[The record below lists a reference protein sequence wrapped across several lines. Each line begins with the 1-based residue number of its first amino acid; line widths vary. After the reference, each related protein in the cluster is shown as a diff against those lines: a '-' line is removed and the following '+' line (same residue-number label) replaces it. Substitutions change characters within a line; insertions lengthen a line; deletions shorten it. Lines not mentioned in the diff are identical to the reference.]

1 MTLQGKKILLICS
14 YYKIVTMNKMWKEC
28 HKLKNMINISKNYR
42 KMQFIWMRVMFFVAI
57 IVGFMMP
64 GMIKIDDGEK
74 NFYTIYLNE
83 SKIGATDSRDT
94 IDEVMARARR
104 IIAGESTDLIYA
116 KMDLEVESERV
127 LFGKIDS
134 ERTLLNRVA
143 GVLQENSIQTLQ
155 RAYTVKVNEYSVNL
169 ASSDEVKELLNAA
182 LNKYDTKDEYSV
194 ELVLDPTRELHVLT
208 AQINKKEEKE
218 EEEKE
223 VFWESGV
230 EKYLDD
236 IFKSMEP
243 EVERAFENY
252 DYGLQSMGFAEK
264 VEIGETFL
272 LPEELT
278 PLDEAIEQVTKDKE
292 VNEIYEV
299 VAGDTLS
306 GIVEKVNIPMDK
318 IIELNDAI
326 KDERSTLHIG
336 QEIIITVPEPELS
349 VVRTE
354 QLYLE
359 EAYDAD
365 IIYVDNDDWYTT
377 QEKTL
382 QEPSTGFR
390 KAVANITY
398 RNDKEISKEV
408 VKEVVLMEAVPKIVE
423 RGTKIPPTFIKP
435 ISGGRLTSRFGRRTS
450 PTRGASSNHKGVDWG
465 IPRGSSVVASSGGT
479 VTKAGWGGGYGYVVY
494 IKHPGGAETRYAHCS
509 KVLVSVGQTV
519 KQGQRIAL
527 TGNTGVSTGP
537 HLHFELRLNGTPVDP
552 YAYME

>member
-1 MTLQGKKILLICS
+1 MRRCFLYLIIIGTCLFLSCNWQKKGS
-14 YYKIVTMNKMWKEC
+14 
-28 HKLKNMINISKNYR
+28 
-42 KMQFIWMRVMFFVAI
+42 
-57 IVGFMMP
+57 
-64 GMIKIDDGEK
+64 
-74 NFYTIYLNE
+74 
-83 SKIGATDSRDT
+83 GALP
-94 IDEVMARARR
+94 I
-104 IIAGESTDLIYA
+104 
-116 KMDLEVESERV
+116 
-127 LFGKIDS
+127 
-134 ERTLLNRVA
+134 
-143 GVLQENSIQTLQ
+143 
-155 RAYTVKVNEYSVNL
+155 
-169 ASSDEVKELLNAA
+169 
-182 LNKYDTKDEYSV
+182 
-194 ELVLDPTRELHVLT
+194 ELVQ
-208 AQINKKEEKE
+208 A
-218 EEEKE
+218 
-223 VFWESGV
+223 
-230 EKYLDD
+230 
-236 IFKSMEP
+236 
-243 EVERAFENY
+243 ENIMY
-252 DYGLQSMGFAEK
+252 ENPDSALRILQSMEIP
-264 VEIGETFL
+264 VEEEAHATWALFL
-272 LPEELT
+272 TQARYKCFMEQSDSLVNIAYDYYLKGNDSKRRALALYLKGGLLYDTNQYENALKYY
-278 PLDEAIEQVTKDKE
+278 LEADKE

-354 QLYLE
+354 QQYLE
-359 EAYDAD
+359 EAYDAEVVY
-365 IIYVDNDDWYTT
+365 IDNDEWYTT

-390 KAVANITY
+390 KAVANVTY

-494 IKHPGGAETRYAHCS
+494 IKHPGGAETRYAHLN
-509 KVLVSVGQTV
+509 KVLVSAGQTV
-519 KQGQRIAL
+519 KQGQKIAL

-552 YAYME
+552 YAYMN

>member
-1 MTLQGKKILLICS
+1 
-14 YYKIVTMNKMWKEC
+14 
-28 HKLKNMINISKNYR
+28 
-42 KMQFIWMRVMFFVAI
+42 MFFLAI
-57 IVGFMMP
+57 LYGLTMP
-64 GMIKIDDGEK
+64 GMIASDDGEK
-74 NFYTIYLNE
+74 NYFTIYLNE
-83 SKIGATDSRDT
+83 AKIGATDSRDN
-94 IDEVMARARR
+94 IDEVMAQARR
-104 IIAGESTDLIYA
+104 MLTGDSTELIYA
-116 KMDLEVESERV
+116 KMDMEVVGKKV

-134 ERTLLNRVA
+134 QKTLLNRVA

-169 ASSDEVKELLNAA
+169 ASSDEVKALLDAA
-182 LNKYDTKDEYSV
+182 LNKYDLEDEYSV

-208 AQINKKEEKE
+208 AQVNKKEERE

-230 EKYLDD
+230 EKYLED
-236 IFKSMEP
+236 IFDSMEP
-243 EVERAFENY
+243 EVERDFDSY
-252 DYGLQSMGFAEK
+252 DYGLQFMDFAENIE
-264 VEIGETFL
+264 VVETFL

-278 PLDEAIEQVTKDKE
+278 SLAVAIEQVTKDKE

-306 GIVEKVNIPMDK
+306 GIVEKTDIPMDE
-318 IIELNDAI
+318 IIEMNDFI
-326 KDERSTLHIG
+326 KNEYTTLHIG
-336 QEIIITVPEPELS
+336 DEIIITVPEPELS

-359 EAYDAD
+359 EAYDAEV
-365 IIYVDNDDWYTT
+365 IYVDNDEWYTT

-390 KAVANITY
+390 RAVANITY
-398 RNDKEISKEV
+398 RNDEQISKEI
-408 VKEVVLMEAVPKIVE
+408 VKEVVVMEAVPKIIE

-435 ISGGRLTSRFGRRTS
+435 ISGGRLTSRFGRRTA
-450 PTRGASSNHKGVDWG
+450 PTKGATSIHNAVDWG

-479 VTKAGWGGGYGYVVY
+479 VTKAGWGGGYGYCIF
-494 IKHPGGAETRYAHCS
+494 IKHPGGAETRYAHLS

-519 KQGQRIAL
+519 KQGQKIAL

-537 HLHFELRLNGTPVDP
+537 HLHFELRLNGKPVDP
-552 YAYME
+552 LAYIN

>member
-1 MTLQGKKILLICS
+1 MLLICS

-28 HKLKNMINISKNYR
+28 HKLKNMINLTKNY
-42 KMQFIWMRVMFFVAI
+42 KKIQLIWMRIMFLFAVCC
-57 IVGFMMP
+57 GFMMP
-64 GMIKIDDGEK
+64 GMIEFDDGGK
-74 NFYTIYLNE
+74 NYFTIYLNE
-83 SKIGATDSRDT
+83 AKIGATDSRDT
-94 IDEVMARARR
+94 IDEVMAQARR
-104 IIAGESTDLIYA
+104 IIAGDSTELIYA
-116 KMDLEVESERV
+116 KMDMEVEGKEV

-134 ERTLLNRVA
+134 ERTLLNRVT
-143 GVLQENSIQTLQ
+143 GVLKENSIQTLQ

-169 ASSDEVKELLNAA
+169 ATSDEVMALLDAA
-182 LNKYDTKDEYSV
+182 LDKYDTQDEYSV

-208 AQINKKEEKE
+208 AQINKKEEQE
-218 EEEKE
+218 QEEKE

-230 EKYLDD
+230 EKYFED

-243 EVERAFENY
+243 EVERSFDDY
-252 DYGLQSMGFAEK
+252 DYGLQSMGFSEK
-264 VEIGETFL
+264 VEIVETFL
-272 LPEELT
+272 LPEEITTL
-278 PLDEAIEQVTKDKE
+278 EKAIEQVTKDKE

-306 GIVEKVNIPMDK
+306 GIVDKTNIPMDK

-326 KDERSTLHIG
+326 KNENTTLHIG
-336 QEIIITVPEPELS
+336 DEIIITVPEPELS

-354 QLYLE
+354 QQYLE
-359 EAYDAD
+359 EAYDAEV
-365 IIYVDNDDWYTT
+365 IYIDNDEWYTT

-390 KAVANITY
+390 KAVANVTY
-398 RNDKEISKEV
+398 RNDKEISKEI
-408 VKEVVLMEAVPKIVE
+408 VKEEILMEAVPKIVE

-494 IKHPGGAETRYAHCS
+494 IKHPGGAETRYAHLS
-509 KVLVSVGQTV
+509 KVLVSAGQTV
-519 KQGQRIAL
+519 KQGQKIAL

-552 YAYME
+552 YAYMN

>member
-1 MTLQGKKILLICS
+1 
-14 YYKIVTMNKMWKEC
+14 
-28 HKLKNMINISKNYR
+28 MINISKSYK
-42 KMQFIWMRVMFFVAI
+42 KMQLTWMRMMFI
-57 IVGFMMP
+57 IAVCCLFLMP
-64 GMIKIDDGEK
+64 GMIASHECGD
-74 NFYTIYLNE
+74 NYFTIYLNE
-83 SKIGATDSRDT
+83 SKIGATDSIDK
-94 IDEVMARARR
+94 IDEVMAQARR
-104 IIAGESTDLIYA
+104 MIAGDSTDLLYVR
-116 KMDLEVESERV
+116 MDLEVEGREV

-134 ERTLLNRVA
+134 QRALFNRVA
-143 GVLQENSIQTLQ
+143 GVLVENSVQTLQ

-169 ASSDEVKELLNAA
+169 ATSDEVKQLLDAA
-182 LNKYDTKDEYSV
+182 LDKYDTKDEYSV
-194 ELVLDPTRELHVLT
+194 KLILDPTRELHVLT
-208 AQINKKEEKE
+208 AQVEKIE
-218 EEEKE
+218 VQEAEEKE

-230 EKYLDD
+230 EKYIED
-236 IFKSMEP
+236 IFVSMEP
-243 EVERAFENY
+243 EVERSFDDYN
-252 DYGLQSMGFAEK
+252 YGLQSMNFAEK
-264 VEIGETFL
+264 IEIVETFL
-272 LPEELT
+272 MPDEISS
-278 PLDEAIEQVTKDKE
+278 LDDAIEEVTKDKE

-306 GIVEKVNIPMDK
+306 GIVEKTNIPMDK

-326 KDERSTLHIG
+326 KNESSTLNIG

-354 QLYLE
+354 QQYLE

-365 IIYVDNDDWYTT
+365 VVYVDNDDWYTT

-408 VKEVVLMEAVPKIVE
+408 IKEEVLMEAVPKIVE

-494 IKHPGGAETRYAHCS
+494 IRHPGGAETRYAHLN
-509 KVLVSVGQTV
+509 KVLVSAGQTV
-519 KQGQRIAL
+519 KQGQKIAL
-527 TGNTGVSTGP
+527 SGNTGISTGP

-552 YAYME
+552 YAYMN